1 MKGKRV
7 LNSRFPI
14 LVIDMEK
21 RVILAFVLS
30 LLVVISWSYLFG
42 PKTEQAPP
50 EDFNTI
56 EKETPLSHSPVES
69 IPEPVMPPRAE
80 EVVVSP
86 IEEKEI
92 KVETPLY
99 EAIFS
104 TAGAAI
110 RSFKLKNYHET
121 LEENSPWIELA
132 TLEESGEDFLGIS
145 FKAQSAP
152 EGNRIFYD
160 ADKSVLSL
168 GPESSHQDLKFHAM
182 RPDGISIEQK
192 FSFDPN
198 TYQIDLKITL
208 LNLSGHQVEGNL
220 KASVNTIPPEKRGYY
235 SFIGAALLLD
245 RELEEIKPD
254 KMEEP
259 KNLSGRIEW
268 MAYEDDYFLTAII
281 PDNPEKGSFRGQLLP
296 SGVLTATYTHSSL
309 SLTPQEE
316 ALSQFT
322 LYLGPRDLNALKRI
336 GKNLDRV
343 VDFGWTDIIAKPL
356 LYLLLFFNKYVNNY
370 GVAIILLTILVKL
383 LFWPLTHKSQK
394 SMKEMQKLQP
404 HMAKIR
410 EKYKNDKQR
419 MNQELMGLYKTYKVN
434 PMGGC
439 LPMLIQLPVFFA
451 LFRVLGS
458 CIELRHAPFMLWI
471 TDLSA
476 PDRLFNF
483 SFSIPFM
490 HAPYGI
496 PVLTL
501 LMGASMFIQQKMTP
515 TVGDPAQAK
524 MMMFLPVIFM
534 FMFINFPSGLVLY
547 WFVSNILT
555 IAQQYWM
562 KRSRT

>member
-1 MKGKRV
+1 
-7 LNSRFPI
+7 
-14 LVIDMEK
+14 MEK

-30 LLVVISWSYLFG
+30 FLVLISWSYLFG
-42 PKTEQAPP
+42 PKTRQAPP
-50 EDFNTI
+50 EKINPI
-56 EKETPLSHSPVES
+56 EEETRVSHSPVTP
-69 IPEPVMPPRAE
+69 IPENVLPPRTE
-80 EVVVSP
+80 TVEVP
-86 IEEKEI
+86 NIEEKEI

-104 TAGAAI
+104 NAGASI

-121 LEENSPWIELA
+121 LEEDSPWIELA
-132 TLEESGEDFLGIS
+132 TLEAGSEDFLGIG
-145 FKAQSAP
+145 FHVQSIP
-152 EGNRIFYD
+152 ERNRIFYD
-160 ADKSVLSL
+160 TDKNNLSL
-168 GPESSHQDLKFHAM
+168 NSESSPQDLTFHAM
-182 RPDGISIEQK
+182 HADGISIEQT
-192 FSFDPN
+192 FRFYPD
-198 TYQIDLKITL
+198 TYRIDLEITL

-220 KASVNTIPPEKRGYY
+220 KAYINNIPPKKKGYY
-235 SFIGAALLLD
+235 SFTGVALLLD
-245 RELEEIKPD
+245 SELEEIKPG
-254 KMEEP
+254 KMEEQ
-259 KNLSGRIEW
+259 KNLSGHIEW
-268 MAYEDDYFLTAII
+268 MAFEDNYFMTAII
-281 PDNPEKGSFRGQLLP
+281 PEDPQRGGFSGLLLP
-296 SGVLTATYTHSSL
+296 SGVLKAIYTHPTL
-309 SLTPQEE
+309 SLAPQEQ
-316 ALSQFT
+316 ASSQLD
-322 LYLGPRDLNALKRI
+322 LYLGPRDLSALKKI

-356 LYLLLFFNKYVNNY
+356 LYLLLFFNKYVDNY
-370 GVAIILLTILVKL
+370 GVAIIFLTILVKL

-410 EKYKNDKQR
+410 EKYKNDKQK

-439 LPMLIQLPVFFA
+439 LPMLIQLPVFIA

-483 SFSIPFM
+483 PFSIPIINLD
-490 HAPYGI
+490 GI
-496 PVLTL
+496 PLLTL

-524 MMMFLPVIFM
+524 MMQFLPIIFT

-547 WFVSNILT
+547 WFVSNLLT
-555 IAQQYWM
+555 IAQQYGM

>member
-1 MKGKRV
+1 
-7 LNSRFPI
+7 
-14 LVIDMEK
+14 MEK
-21 RVILAFVLS
+21 RVILAFILSFVVL
-30 LLVVISWSYLFG
+30 IGWSYLFG
-42 PKTEQAPP
+42 PKTRQAPP
-50 EDFNTI
+50 EDSTPL
-56 EKETPLSHSPVES
+56 EKETPPPRPPVAPMS
-69 IPEPVMPPRAE
+69 EPVMPSRAE
-80 EVVVSP
+80 EVP
-86 IEEKEI
+86 FPHIEEDKEI
-92 KVETPLY
+92 KIETPLY
-99 EAIFS
+99 KAVFS

-110 RSFKLKNYHET
+110 KSFKLKNYHET
-121 LEENSPWIELA
+121 LEENSPLIELA
-132 TLEESGEDFLGIS
+132 TLEGSGEDFMGIDFNALS
-145 FKAQSAP
+145 TSQK
-152 EGNRIFYD
+152 NRIFYD
-160 ADKSVLSL
+160 PDRSHISI
-168 GPESSHQDLKFHAM
+168 GPESSPQDLTFHAM
-182 RPDGISIEQK
+182 SPDGISIEQ
-192 FSFDPN
+192 SFRFYPD
-198 TYQIDLKITL
+198 TYQIDLMITL

-220 KASVNTIPPEKRGYY
+220 RASVNNIPPAKKRRYY
-235 SFIGAALLLD
+235 SFMGVALLLD
-245 RELEEIKPD
+245 RELEQIKPD
-254 KMEEP
+254 KMEEQ
-259 KNLSGRIEW
+259 KDLSGHIEW

-281 PDNPEKGSFRGQLLP
+281 PDDPERGSFRGQLFP
-296 SGVLTATYTHSSL
+296 SGVLKAIYTHSPL
-309 SLTPQEE
+309 SLAPQEQ
-316 ALSQFT
+316 ASSQLT
-322 LYLGPRDLNALKRI
+322 LYLGPRDLNALKKV
-336 GKNLDRV
+336 GKNLDRA

-356 LYLLLFFNKYVNNY
+356 LYLLLFFDKYVKNY

-410 EKYKNDKQR
+410 EKYKDDKQK

-458 CIELRHAPFMLWI
+458 CIELRHAPFILWI

-483 SFSIPFM
+483 PFRIPLM
-490 HAPYGI
+490 QPPYGI

-524 MMMFLPVIFM
+524 MMMFLPVIFT

-555 IAQQYWM
+555 IAQQYGM
-562 KRSRT
+562 KRRGS

>member
-1 MKGKRV
+1 
-7 LNSRFPI
+7 
-14 LVIDMEK
+14 MEK

-30 LLVVISWSYLFG
+30 FLVLICWSYLFG
-42 PKTEQAPP
+42 PKTQQAPP
-50 EDFNTI
+50 EDLSPP
-56 EKETPLSHSPVES
+56 EKETPISHPPVAP
-69 IPEPVMPPRAE
+69 IPEPAMPLRAE
-80 EVVVSP
+80 EVEVP
-86 IEEKEI
+86 RIEDKEI
-92 KVETPLY
+92 RVETPLY
-99 EAIFS
+99 EAVFS

-110 RSFKLKNYHET
+110 RSFKLKKYRET

-132 TLEESGEDFLGIS
+132 TVEGSGEDFLGIS
-145 FKAQSAP
+145 FQAQSAL
-152 EGNRIFYD
+152 EGNEAFYD
-160 ADKSVLSL
+160 ADKSNLSL
-168 GPESSHQDLKFHAM
+168 GPDSSHQDLTFHAM
-182 RPDGISIEQK
+182 RPDGVSIEQT
-192 FSFDPN
+192 FRFYPD
-198 TYQIDLKITL
+198 TYQIDLMITL

-220 KASVNTIPPEKRGYY
+220 KASINNIPPEKKRGYY
-235 SFIGAALLLD
+235 SFMGVALLLD
-245 RELEEIKPD
+245 RELEEIKPK
-254 KMEEP
+254 KMEEQ

-268 MAYEDDYFLTAII
+268 MAYEDAYFLTAII
-281 PDNPEKGSFRGQLLP
+281 PADPEKGSFRGQLLP
-296 SGVLTATYTHSSL
+296 SGVLEATYSHPPL
-309 SLTPQEE
+309 SLAAQEQ
-316 ALSQFT
+316 ASSQLI
-322 LYLGPRDLNALKRI
+322 LYLGPQDLNLLKKI
-336 GKNLDRV
+336 GQNLDEA
-343 VDFGWTDIIAKPL
+343 VDFGWTDFIAKPL
-356 LYLLLFFNKYVNNY
+356 LYLLLFFNKYVKNY

-394 SMKEMQKLQP
+394 SMSEMQKLQP

-451 LFRVLGS
+451 LFRVLGR
-458 CIELRHAPFMLWI
+458 CIELRHAPFVLWI

-483 SFSIPFM
+483 SFRIPLM
-490 HAPYGI
+490 QAPYGI

-555 IAQQYWM
+555 IAQQYGL
-562 KRSRT
+562 KRRRT

>member
-1 MKGKRV
+1 
-7 LNSRFPI
+7 
-14 LVIDMEK
+14 MEK

-30 LLVVISWSYLFG
+30 FVVLIGWSYLFG
-42 PKTEQAPP
+42 PKTQQVPP
-50 EDFNTI
+50 EDITPP
-56 EKETPLSHSPVES
+56 EKEIPHSGPVAPM
-69 IPEPVMPPRAE
+69 PEPVVPSRAE
-80 EVVVSP
+80 ELTIARTV
-86 IEEKEI
+86 EDKEI
-92 KVETPLY
+92 KIETPLY
-99 EAIFS
+99 RAVLS

-110 RSFKLKNYHET
+110 KSFKLKNYHET
-121 LEENSPWIELA
+121 LEEDSPFIELV
-132 TLEESGEDFLGIS
+132 TLEGSGEDFLRIG
-145 FKAQSAP
+145 FDAQPVFGTS
-152 EGNRIFYD
+152 RVFYD
-160 ADKSVLSL
+160 TDKSDISL
-168 GPESSHQDLKFHAM
+168 GPESSPQDLTFHAM
-182 RPDGISIEQK
+182 RPDGVSIEQT
-192 FSFDPN
+192 FRFYPD
-198 TYQIDLKITL
+198 TYQIDLMITL
-208 LNLSGHQVEGNL
+208 SNLSGHQVEGNL
-220 KASVNTIPPEKRGYY
+220 KASINNIPPEKKGYY
-235 SFIGAALLLD
+235 SFIGVALLLD

-254 KMEEP
+254 KMEEQ

-281 PDNPEKGSFRGQLLP
+281 PDDPERGSFEGQLFP
-296 SGVLTATYTHSSL
+296 SGILKATYTHPPL
-309 SLTPQEE
+309 SLAHQEQ
-316 ALSQFT
+316 ALSQLT
-322 LYLGPRDLNALKRI
+322 LYLGPRDLNALKKVDR
-336 GKNLDRV
+336 NLDRA

-458 CIELRHAPFMLWI
+458 SIELRHAPFILWI

-483 SFSIPFM
+483 PFRIPLM
-490 HAPYGI
+490 QAPYGI

-524 MMMFLPVIFM
+524 MMMFLPVIFT

-555 IAQQYWM
+555 IGQQYGI

>member
-1 MKGKRV
+1 MIPDLG
-7 LNSRFPI
+7 L
-14 LVIDMEK
+14 LDMEK

-30 LLVVISWSYLFG
+30 FVVLIGWSYLFG
-42 PKTEQAPP
+42 PKTQQAPP
-50 EDFNTI
+50 EDFSPL
-56 EKETPLSHSPVES
+56 EKETPLSHPPVAP
-69 IPEPVMPPRAE
+69 IPEPVMPRGAE
-80 EVVVSP
+80 EVAVP
-86 IEEKEI
+86 HIEDKEI
-92 KVETPLY
+92 RIETPLY
-99 EAIFS
+99 EA
-104 TAGAAI
+104 AI
-110 RSFKLKNYHET
+110 KSFKLKNYRET
-121 LEENSPWIELA
+121 LEEDSPWIELA
-132 TLEESGEDFLGIS
+132 TLKGSGEDFLQIS
-145 FKAQSAP
+145 FNALSAP
-152 EGNRIFYD
+152 EKNKIFYD
-160 ADKSVLSL
+160 PDKSNISLS
-168 GPESSHQDLKFHAM
+168 PESSPQDLTFHAM
-182 RPDGISIEQK
+182 RPDGVSIEQT
-192 FSFDPN
+192 FRFYPD
-198 TYQIDLKITL
+198 TYQIDMMITL
-208 LNLSGHQVEGNL
+208 LNLSGYQVEGNL
-220 KASVNTIPPEKRGYY
+220 KASVNNIPPEKKGYY
-235 SFIGAALLLD
+235 SFTGVALLLD

-254 KMEEP
+254 DMEEQ

-281 PDNPEKGSFRGQLLP
+281 PDDPEKGSFSGRLLP
-296 SGVLTATYTHSSL
+296 SGVLKATYTHPAL
-309 SLTPQEE
+309 SLAPQEQ
-316 ALSQFT
+316 ASSQLT
-322 LYLGPRDLNALKRI
+322 LYLGPRDLNALKKIDR
-336 GKNLDRV
+336 NLDRA

-410 EKYKNDKQR
+410 EKYKNDKQK

-476 PDRLFNF
+476 PDRLF
-483 SFSIPFM
+483 SFPFQIPFM
-490 HAPYGI
+490 QPPYGI
-496 PVLTL
+496 PVMTL

-524 MMMFLPVIFM
+524 MMMFLPVIFT

-555 IAQQYWM
+555 IGQQYGI

>member
-1 MKGKRV
+1 
-7 LNSRFPI
+7 
-14 LVIDMEK
+14 MEK

-30 LLVVISWSYLFG
+30 LLVLISWSYLFG
-42 PKTEQAPP
+42 PKTQQAPT
-50 EDFNTI
+50 EDISPF
-56 EKETPLSHSPVES
+56 EEETPLSHSPAAPA
-69 IPEPVMPPRAE
+69 PEPVIPSKTE
-80 EVVVSP
+80 EFAVP
-86 IEEKEI
+86 QIEEKEI

-99 EAIFS
+99 EALFS

-121 LEENSPWIELA
+121 MEEDSPWIELA
-132 TLEESGEDFLGIS
+132 TLDGSGEDFLGIS
-145 FKAQSAP
+145 FKSQTVP

-160 ADKSVLSL
+160 SDKSDISL
-168 GPESSHQDLKFHAM
+168 TPESSSQDLTFHAM
-182 RPDGISIEQK
+182 RPDGVSIEQT
-192 FSFDPN
+192 FRFYPD
-198 TYQIDLKITL
+198 TYQIDLTITL
-208 LNLSGHQVEGNL
+208 KNLSLNQVEGNL
-220 KASVNTIPPEKRGYY
+220 KASVNSIPPEKRGYY
-235 SFIGAALLLD
+235 SFTGAALLLD
-245 RELEEIKPD
+245 RELEEIKPK

-259 KNLSGRIEW
+259 KNLSGHIEW
-268 MAYEDDYFLTAII
+268 IAYEDDYFLTAII
-281 PDNPEKGSFRGQLLP
+281 PDNPEKGGFSGRLFP
-296 SGVLTATYTHSSL
+296 SGVLKTTYTHSPL
-309 SLTPQEE
+309 SLAPQEQ
-316 ALSQFT
+316 ASSGLT
-322 LYLGPRDLNALKRI
+322 LYLGPRDLNALKKI
-336 GKNLDRV
+336 GRNLDRV

-394 SMKEMQKLQP
+394 SMREMQKLQP

-410 EKYKNDKQR
+410 EKYKNDKQK

-439 LPMLIQLPVFFA
+439 LPLLIQLPVFFA

-476 PDRLFNF
+476 PDRLFDF
-483 SFSIPFM
+483 PFKIPFM
-490 HAPYGI
+490 HPPYGI

-524 MMMFLPVIFM
+524 MMQFLPVIFL

-555 IAQQYWM
+555 IAQQYGM

>member
-1 MKGKRV
+1 
-7 LNSRFPI
+7 
-14 LVIDMEK
+14 MEK

-30 LLVVISWSYLFG
+30 FLIVICWSFLFG
-42 PKTEQAPP
+42 PKTQQAPP
-50 EDFNTI
+50 ENI
-56 EKETPLSHSPVES
+56 NPLEKEAPDSHSPVTPISES
-69 IPEPVMPPRAE
+69 VIVSKAE
-80 EVVVSP
+80 EIPVTP

-92 KVETPLY
+92 KVTTPLY
-99 EAIFS
+99 EAVFS

-110 RSFKLKNYHET
+110 RSLKLKNYRET
-121 LEENSPWIELA
+121 LEEDSPWIELS
-132 TLEESGEDFLGIS
+132 TLEGSGEDFLGIG
-145 FKAQSAP
+145 FNAQSAS
-152 EGNRIFYD
+152 ENNRIFYD
-160 ADKSVLSL
+160 TNKSELSL
-168 GPESSHQDLKFHAM
+168 GPESAPQDLTFHAM
-182 RPDGISIEQK
+182 RPDGVSIEQN

-198 TYQIDLKITL
+198 TYQIDLTVTL
-208 LNLSGHQVEGNL
+208 KNLSLHQIEGNL
-220 KASVNTIPPEKRGYY
+220 KAFVNNIPPEKRGYY
-235 SFIGAALLLD
+235 SFTGVALLLD
-245 RELEEIKPD
+245 RELEEIKPK
-254 KMEEP
+254 KMEEQ

-281 PDNPEKGSFRGQLLP
+281 PDDPEKAGFSGQLLP
-296 SGVLTATYTHSSL
+296 SGVLKATYTNSPL
-309 SLTPQEE
+309 SLAPQEG
-316 ALSQFT
+316 ASSKFT
-322 LYLGPRDLNALKRI
+322 LYLGPRDLNELKRI
-336 GKNLDRV
+336 DKNLDRI

-410 EKYKNDKQR
+410 EKYKNDKQK

-439 LPMLIQLPVFFA
+439 LPLLIQLPVFFA

-483 SFSIPFM
+483 PFKIPFM

-524 MMMFLPVIFM
+524 MMMFLPVIFL

-547 WFVSNILT
+547 WFVSNLLT
-555 IAQQYWM
+555 IAQQYGM

>member
-1 MKGKRV
+1 
-7 LNSRFPI
+7 
-14 LVIDMEK
+14 MEK

-30 LLVVISWSYLFG
+30 FLVMISWSYLFG
-42 PKTEQAPP
+42 PKKEQAPT
-50 EDFNTI
+50 EDSSPL
-56 EKETPLSHSPVES
+56 EKETPLSHSPVTP
-69 IPEPVMPPRAE
+69 IPEPVMPSRAE
-80 EVVVSP
+80 EIAVP
-86 IEEKEI
+86 LIEDKEI

-110 RSFKLKNYHET
+110 RSFKLKNYRET
-121 LEENSPWIELA
+121 LEEDSPLIELA
-132 TLEESGEDFLGIS
+132 TSEGSGDDLLEAG
-145 FKAQSAP
+145 FKTQSTL
-152 EGNRIFYD
+152 ETNRIFYD
-160 ADKSVLSL
+160 PDKSDLSL
-168 GPESSHQDLKFHAM
+168 GPESSPQDLTFHAM
-182 RPDGISIEQK
+182 RPDGVSVEQT
-192 FSFDPN
+192 FRFYPD
-198 TYQIDLKITL
+198 TYQIDLIITL

-220 KASVNTIPPEKRGYY
+220 KASINNVPPEKKRGYY
-235 SFIGAALLLD
+235 SFMGVALFLD
-245 RELEEIKPD
+245 RELEEIKPK
-254 KMEEP
+254 KMEEQ

-268 MAYEDDYFLTAII
+268 MAYEDTHFLTAVI
-281 PDNPEKGSFRGQLLP
+281 PDDPEKGSFTGELLP
-296 SGVLTATYTHSSL
+296 SGVLKATYTDPTL
-309 SLTPQEE
+309 SLAPQEQ
-316 ALSQFT
+316 ASSRLT
-322 LYLGPRDLNALKRI
+322 LYLGPRDLNVLKKV
-336 GKNLDRV
+336 GKNLDQA

-356 LYLLLFFNKYVNNY
+356 LYILLFFNKYVNNY

-394 SMKEMQKLQP
+394 SMREMQKLQP

-410 EKYKNDKQR
+410 EKYKDDKQK

-439 LPMLIQLPVFFA
+439 LPLLIQLPVFYA

-476 PDRLFNF
+476 PDRLFDF
-483 SFSIPFM
+483 PFSIPFM

-524 MMMFLPVIFM
+524 MMMFLPVIFT

-555 IAQQYWM
+555 IVQQYGM